1 MAATQTRYEFLPFCY
16 ERHVEMNHNQI
27 ASTIEGGPTQ
37 GITFACPEPDCLV
50 HYNSVKGY
58 FMLTRHENG
67 NGSQGGEAYTLRAWR
82 RPLARHAARHARRR
96 PRPCY

>member
-67 NGSQGGEAYTLRAWR
+67 NGSKPEQGPGVRCEKDADYSLM
-82 RPLARHAARHARRR
+82 
-96 PRPCY
+96 